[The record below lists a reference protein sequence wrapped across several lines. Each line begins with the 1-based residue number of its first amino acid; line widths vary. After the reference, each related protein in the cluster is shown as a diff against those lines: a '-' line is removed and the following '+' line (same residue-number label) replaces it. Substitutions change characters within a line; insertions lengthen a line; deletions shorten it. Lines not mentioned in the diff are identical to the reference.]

1 VRTERERERERE
13 LHLQLGCLQERVL
26 ETERR
31 RRTVVRFF
39 KEVLQDDKVKC
50 FVFAV
55 DLRICI

>member
-1 VRTERERERERE
+1 MRSERESVCIC
-13 LHLQLGCLQERVL
+13 QLVYLQERVL

-31 RRTVVRFF
+31 PRTAVIFF

-55 DLRICI
+55 ELRIFI